1 MDAGALASQATGR
14 RAIATIVV
22 AQLLGT
28 SLWFSANAAF
38 DDLARAW
45 SLSLPDLGLLTTAV
59 QVGFIAGT
67 LVFALSGLADRYRAS
82 RVFAASALIGAA
94 ANAAFAF
101 HSAGLAEA
109 CAWRFVTGFA
119 LAGVY
124 PLGMKLVVSWA
135 PARAGEALAWLVG
148 MLTLG
153 TALPHAVRAAG
164 TDWPWGTVAG
174 VSSALAV
181 VAGAAIYRLGDG
193 PHLPKPDPTAR
204 RSWRGTL
211 AVARIPAFRASALG
225 YFGHM
230 WELYAMWTLAPLLA
244 VPVLRGL
251 GHDGTRA
258 VAALSFAV
266 IAVGALGCIA
276 GGFASRRWGSAPVAA
291 VALAGSAMAGATY
304 PFIAAMPAL
313 ALAWLLAWGVA
324 VVADSPQFSALS
336 ARAAP
341 REIVGSA
348 LAIQNSVGFGIS
360 IASIALATAWVA
372 PLGAWVAWILV
383 PGPLFGLAGLAPL
396 LRRGR

>member
-1 MDAGALASQATGR
+1 MATTVR

-38 DDLARAW
+38 GDLARAW
-45 SLSLPDLGLLTTAV
+45 ALTVADLGALTTAV
-59 QVGFIAGT
+59 QLGFIAGT

-82 RVFAASALIGAA
+82 RVFAVSALVGAA

-101 HSAGLAEA
+101 HAAGLAEA
-109 CAWRFVTGFA
+109 CGWRFVTGFA

-124 PLGMKLVVSWA
+124 PLGMKLVVSWE
-135 PARAGEALAWLVG
+135 PERSGEALAWLVG

-164 TDWPWGTVAG
+164 AEWPWGA
-174 VSSALAV
+174 
-181 VAGAAIYRLGDG
+181 VAGASSLLALLAGAAVLALGDG
-193 PHLPKPDPTAR
+193 PHLPSPGAATR
-204 RSWRGTL
+204 RSWRATL
-211 AVARIPAFRASALG
+211 GVARIPAFRASALG

-230 WELYAMWTLAPLLA
+230 WELYAMWTIVPLLA
-244 VPVLRGL
+244 VPVLQGL
-251 GHDGTRA
+251 GLESARA
-258 VAALSFAV
+258 LAALSFAI
-266 IAVGALGCIA
+266 IAVGAAGCVA
-276 GGFASRRWGSAPVAA
+276 GGIASRRWGSARVAA
-291 VALAGSAMAGATY
+291 VALSGSALAGAIY
-304 PFIAAMPAL
+304 PLVAGVPAAAL
-313 ALAWLLAWGVA
+313 VLLVAWGIV

-336 ARAAP
+336 AKAAP

-348 LAIQNSVGFGIS
+348 LAIQNSIGFGIS

-383 PGPLFGLAGLAPL
+383 PGPLFGLAGLLPL
-396 LRRGR
+396 LRGPVARD